1 MYNMKSKWTVYILK
15 CSDGSYYVGHTEDMG
30 KRIFLHNSGR
40 GAAYTAARH
49 PVVLAYHESAVDKPA
64 AVKRE
69 KQIKRWS
76 RAKKEV
82 LIRDDIELLKNLSCI
97 RSANLSTE

>member
-1 MYNMKSKWTVYILK
+1 MYNMKGKWTVYILK
-15 CSDGSYYVGHTEDMG
+15 CSDGSYYIGHTEDMR
-30 KRIFLHNSGR
+30 KRISLHNSGR

-49 PVVLAYHESAVDKPA
+49 PVVLAYHESAVDKQA

-76 RAKKEV
+76 RAKKEA
-82 LIRDDIELLKNLSCI
+82 LIRGNIELLKNLSRS
-97 RSANLSTE
+97 RSANLGTE